1 MKKWIVELSDEVKE
15 DFCKCGYQKGAVA
28 QALENAIPYNESDGD
43 AVSRK
48 SLISTMDDMMMYYRE
63 DGDKSKT
70 FDIESVIYGLTLAE
84 NLVLRSQAVEV
95 KPK

>member
-15 DFCKCGYQKGAVA
+15 DFCMRGYQKGTVA
-28 QALENAIPYNESDGD
+28 QALETAIPYKESDGD

-48 SLISTMDDMMMYYRE
+48 SLISTMDDMMTYYRE
-63 DGDKSKT
+63 TGDKSKT